1 MRREKFAEIDLERE
15 EEVELVGPQDAHF
28 IR

>member
-15 EEVELVGPQDAHF
+15 EEVELVGPQDALF